1 MASEGL
7 YTDNS
12 NLSAMIRGF
21 VGSPNKEGRTAA
33 IVREA
38 LLGAEEQGSEVEIV
52 HLSDYQVSDC
62 FDCNV
67 EHQGGVDG
75 GPDYDLRALS
85 MMIDSADAVVIGSPV
100 YWSAITS
107 NVRAMLTRKLRVEMG
122 SGPNMGMPALGILV
136 AGGSGNGLVEAMKPL
151 YLLFEKLRWHP
162 LNCFPVTRFNW
173 DRALVFANEAGR
185 DLAAMSDRRRPIP
198 EDQIW
203 TFYNDLRYRNYDRI
217 DERRLLAELIVG
229 ALPEIGKFA
238 SVASELREKQDQ
250 VETLF
255 QQHRK
260 KEAIPLIDDIIYRA
274 TEIWEVL
281 SPSGRAFDDK
291 GD

>member
-1 MASEGL
+1 MCSEGL
-7 YTDNS
+7 NTDDG
-12 NLSAMIRGF
+12 NLSDMIRGF
-21 VGSPNKEGRTAA
+21 VGSPNKDGRTAA

-75 GPDYDLRALS
+75 GPDDDFRALS

-238 SVASELREKQDQ
+238 SVASELREKQDR

-260 KEAIPLIDDIIYRA
+260 KEAVPLIDDIIYRA

-281 SPSGRAFDDK
+281 SPSGRSYDEK